1 MTAQGINLVVALRAE
16 ASPLIE
22 SFGLKRST
30 SIRNHEIYT
39 NDHLSL
45 IVSGMGKAAAVN
57 AVQALHA
64 QVSDQVSAW
73 LNIGIAGHG
82 LFEIEQ
88 GFLASR
94 ITDQESSQS
103 WYPMIVYPHDCA
115 VGPLMTVNEVELRY
129 PEPIGYDMEAA
140 AFFSAAKRHATVE
153 LVQSY
158 KVVSDNPHHS
168 VSRITPARISKLIEM
183 SIEEIRQLINAL
195 DQLVAQVGGIRSTD
209 GYLKPFL
216 ERWKFTVS
224 QQHQLKRL
232 LRKNNVLSH
241 QFDADSHA
249 LQQCQ
254 DARAVIRTLQ
264 DNLDAHWGLNGV
276 VDV

>member
-1 MTAQGINLVVALRAE
+1 MTRQGINLVVALRAE

-22 SFGLKRST
+22 SFGLTQLNSKEK
-30 SIRNHEIYT
+30 HEIYT

-45 IVSGMGKAAAVN
+45 IVSGMGKAAAEN
-57 AVQALHA
+57 AVQVLYA
-64 QVSDQVSAW
+64 QVPDQISAW

-94 ITDQESSQS
+94 ITDQASSQS

-115 VGPLMTVNEVELRY
+115 VSPLMTVNEVELQY

-140 AFFSAAKRHATVE
+140 AFFSAAKRHTTVE
-153 LVQSY
+153 LVQNY

-183 SIEEIRQLINAL
+183 RIEEIRQLINAL
-195 DQLVAQVGGIRSTD
+195 DQLVAQVGAIRSID
-209 GYLKPFL
+209 GRLEPFF

-232 LRKNNVLSH
+232 LQKNNALSH
-241 QFDADSHA
+241 QFNAESHT

-254 DARAVIRTLQ
+254 DARAVIRILQ
-264 DNLDAHWGLNGV
+264 DNLDAHWGLNGG

>member
-1 MTAQGINLVVALRAE
+1 MTEHGINLVVALRAE

-22 SFGLKRST
+22 SFGLKHLCAKEK
-30 SIRNHEIYT
+30 HEIYA
-39 NDHLSL
+39 NDRLSL
-45 IVSGMGKAAAVN
+45 IVSGMGKAAAAN
-57 AVQALHA
+57 AVQVLHA
-64 QVSDQVSAW
+64 QVPDQINAW

-82 LFEIEQ
+82 LFEVEQ
-88 GFLASR
+88 GFLINR

-103 WYPMIVYPHDCA
+103 WYPMIVFPHEC
-115 VGPLMTVNEVELRY
+115 VVSPMMTVNEVELRY

-140 AFFSAAKRHATVE
+140 AFFSAAKRHTTVE

-183 SIEEIRQLINAL
+183 RIEEIRQLINAL
-195 DQLVAQVGGIRSTD
+195 DQLVAQLGAIRSTD
-209 GYLKPFL
+209 GHLESFY

-232 LRKNNVLSH
+232 LRKNNALSH

-249 LQQCQ
+249 FHQCQ
-254 DARAVIRTLQ
+254 DARAVIRILQ
-264 DNLDAHWGLNGV
+264 DNLDAHWGSNGV